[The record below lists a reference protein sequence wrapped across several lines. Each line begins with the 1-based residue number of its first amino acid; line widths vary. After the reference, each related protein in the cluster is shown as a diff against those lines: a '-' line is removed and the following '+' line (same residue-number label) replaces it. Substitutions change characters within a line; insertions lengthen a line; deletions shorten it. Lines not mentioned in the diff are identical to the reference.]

1 MKLKNYKKNTI
12 AFATLTKHKESRLTY
27 ILRAAVF
34 LIRYSLPHTWKNGL
48 ACHYVDANGDSF
60 PRTRDKQIAIFW
72 ICKKQRYIPTSVG

>member
-60 PRTRDKQIAIFW
+60 PLSWDEPNRFRHVFKMRRF
-72 ICKKQRYIPTSVG
+72 IPTHVG

>member
-48 ACHYVDANGDSF
+48 AYHYVDANGELF
-60 PRTRDKQIAIFW
+60 PLSWDEPNRFRHILKMRW
-72 ICKKQRYIPTSVG
+72 HIPTHVG